1 MESYFVDKKDCKHHR
16 VLPGVDMFTTCCD
29 RMMMSLVEMRS
40 IAIRTSRWG

>member
-29 RMMMSLVEMRS
+29 RMMMSLVERG
-40 IAIRTSRWG
+40 A